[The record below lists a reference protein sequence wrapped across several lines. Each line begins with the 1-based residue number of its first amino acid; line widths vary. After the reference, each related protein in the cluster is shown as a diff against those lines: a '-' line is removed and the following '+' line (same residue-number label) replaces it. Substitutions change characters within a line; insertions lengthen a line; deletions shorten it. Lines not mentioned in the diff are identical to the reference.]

1 MEWPSSDRHS
11 QFSVRTE
18 EGDEV
23 NIVCVDDPDQVP
35 ETIEEE
41 SDDDNESSRSP
52 PPPPTEP
59 SSEHVVPSRNS
70 QPDASRNSQPDA
82 SRNSQPDASRN
93 SQPDASRNSGRD
105 TSLISSAGEDAKTK
119 GRLSGAGGATGGG
132 MLRRGAKAREGGGGG
147 ARGMFG
153 GMFAGVL
160 RKPKNPHGHKL
171 NPGG

>member
-59 SSEHVVPSRNS
+59 SSEHVVP
-70 QPDASRNSQPDA
+70 